1 MLEERRFFV
10 GVVVYIIGAM
20 WLPCIVVVACMHV
33 DIVYMYDESWEE
45 AEVVWYG
52 AEMT

>member
-10 GVVVYIIGAM
+10 GVVYIIGAM
-20 WLPCIVVVACMHV
+20 WLLRIIVVACMHV

>member
-10 GVVVYIIGAM
+10 IVVVYVIGVM
-20 WLPCIVVVACMHV
+20 FLLCIVAVVACMHV
-33 DIVYMYDESWEE
+33 DVIYDESWEE